1 MSNPTFQIARRT
13 LVAAGLAACM
23 SAPAFAD
30 TTLLNVSYD
39 PTRELYK
46 AIDAAF
52 AAEWQKTTGEKI
64 SIRASHGGSG
74 GQARAVIDRLRLTG
88 LSLPGVVLNAMPAG
102 RSNAYYYRG
111 YNAAGFDRYVRHYR
125 EGKA

>member
-1 MSNPTFQIARRT
+1 MESGQLTPLLEALQPKFDIVILDTPPAGVFSDAFSLARIAHE
-13 LVAAGLAACM
+13 LVYVCRFNM
-23 SAPAFAD
+23 
-30 TTLLNVSYD
+30 VS
-39 PTRELYK
+39 R
-46 AIDAAF
+46 
-52 AAEWQKTTGEKI
+52 Q
-64 SIRASHGGSG
+64 
-74 GQARAVIDRLRLTG
+74 QARAVIDRLRLTG